1 VSTIEARFKG
11 RLGRFV
17 LDAAFT
23 CPATGVTG
31 LFGPSGCGKTT
42 ILRCFAGLTR
52 LGDGYL
58 NIAGAIWQDEQ
69 RFLKPYKRPVGYV
82 FQDARLFP
90 HLSVRGNLQYG
101 LKRAGS
107 AAPAITEAAVIE
119 LLALER
125 LLPRAPAMLSGGE
138 RQRVAIGRAL
148 LAQPRLLLMDEPL
161 SALDAPSK
169 REILPYLEA
178 LARSLS
184 VPILYVSH
192 DVAEIERL
200 ADHLILMTAEGG
212 IETAGP
218 LGVLL
223 TDLSLSLV
231 RLPDPT
237 AVIEAKIVAYDP
249 AYDLSACDLGGAQLL
264 VPGALGAAGIV
275 RRLLIRASDV
285 SLAKE
290 MPQATSVLN
299 ILPARIVSA
308 EAIGT
313 GQMLV
318 LIALDGG
325 GGQLLSSVTRKSWD
339 RLALASGSAVFAQIK
354 GVALADRRN

>member
-1 VSTIEARFKG
+1 
-11 RLGRFV
+11 
-17 LDAAFT
+17 
-23 CPATGVTG
+23 
-31 LFGPSGCGKTT
+31 
-42 ILRCFAGLTR
+42 
-52 LGDGYL
+52 
-58 NIAGAIWQDEQ
+58 
-69 RFLKPYKRPVGYV
+69 
-82 FQDARLFP
+82 
-90 HLSVRGNLQYG
+90 
-101 LKRAGS
+101 
-107 AAPAITEAAVIE
+107 
-119 LLALER
+119 
-125 LLPRAPAMLSGGE
+125 
-138 RQRVAIGRAL
+138 
-148 LAQPRLLLMDEPL
+148 
-161 SALDAPSK
+161 
-169 REILPYLEA
+169 
-178 LARSLS
+178 